1 MTREEMIHTAMKQS
15 AEDMGCRPE
24 DFLREDNVITAF
36 RLGKNARKYLSGP
49 ITGSFVS
56 YGSNTVA
63 AVADEIRDIVTEYMK
78 MYKFYYLFGMPSL
91 NWLNDRLSQAGYR
104 ISNMAA
110 YYLPDPERIP
120 ELSCIYETRVLVQED
135 FADLYLPQWGNAL
148 CEDRKELDV
157 LGVGAY
163 DGGEL
168 IALAACSA
176 DCGEMWQ
183 IGVDVLPAYRRRGIA
198 SALTASLAREILKR
212 GKVPFYGAA
221 WSNIPSVGNAVKSGF
236 VPAWAEMTVKPS
248 ADMDGMNA

>member
-1 MTREEMIHTAMKQS
+1 MTRKEMFYTAMKQS

-24 DFLREDNVITAF
+24 DFMREDNVITAF
-36 RLGKNARKYLSGP
+36 RLGRNARKYLTEP
-49 ITGSFVS
+49 ITGNFVS

-63 AVADEIRDIVTEYMK
+63 AVSDEIRDIVTEYLK
-78 MYKFYYLFGMPSL
+78 MYKFYFLFGMPSL

-110 YYLPDPERIP
+110 YYLPDSERIP
-120 ELSCIYETRVLVQED
+120 DIRCGYETRVLVQED
-135 FADLYLPQWGNAL
+135 FAELYLPQWGNAL

-163 DGGEL
+163 DDGEL

-176 DCGEMWQ
+176 DCDDMWQ

-198 SALTASLAREILKR
+198 TLLLKKMLADCEALGKALA
-212 GKVPFYGAA
+212 
-221 WSNIPSVGNAVKSGF
+221 
-236 VPAWAEMTVKPS
+236 
-248 ADMDGMNA
+248 